1 MSAPTTYEIQKLDEA
16 KKRGYSF
23 FLVKGEGSDPAFV
36 YSVGMAQKNLPDVLM
51 FLDSE
56 YVKPQLGMLTN
67 LLDHMLEG
75 EARFGA
81 ESITHTLD
89 GSSKVV
95 SMPEIEYSFDVLSP
109 SDTTTAI
116 RNYMCRCH
124 FFREVLGEA
133 KALVVSSDYNLPWS
147 AITPAAAVN

>member
-23 FLVKGEGSDPAFV
+23 FLVKGEGPIPAFV

-67 LLDHMLEG
+67 LLDHLIEG
-75 EARFGA
+75 ESRFGA
-81 ESITHTLD
+81 DSISSHID
-89 GSSKVV
+89 GTSKVV
-95 SMPEIEYSFDVLSP
+95 SMPEIEYTFNVLSP
-109 SDTTTAI
+109 EDTATAI
-116 RNYMCRCH
+116 HNYMCRCH

-133 KALVVSSDYNLPWS
+133 KAMVVSSDYNLPWS
-147 AITPAAAVN
+147 EIKQATAVN